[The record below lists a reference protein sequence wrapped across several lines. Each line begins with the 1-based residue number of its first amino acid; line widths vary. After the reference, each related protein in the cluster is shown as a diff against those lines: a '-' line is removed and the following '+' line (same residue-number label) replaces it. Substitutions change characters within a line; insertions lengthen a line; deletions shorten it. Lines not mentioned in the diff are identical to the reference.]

1 MKRKCKKTCL
11 NWNTAQ
17 KATKRESEQGNW
29 NFWMGND
36 DMTHTLFLADCPM
49 QRDDPPSSTKCQK
62 KLCKLV
68 HLLKAIW
75 KIYENVY

>member
-1 MKRKCKKTCL
+1 
-11 NWNTAQ
+11 
-17 KATKRESEQGNW
+17 
-29 NFWMGND
+29 MGND

-68 HLLKAIW
+68 HLLKAI
-75 KIYENVY
+75 